1 MRNIVLNK
9 KEKRREQLIQ
19 RGKKKKEKKRERDT
33 EKGEIQNYPI
43 CSF

>member
-9 KEKRREQLIQ
+9 KEKRREQLIK
-19 RGKKKKEKKRERDT
+19 RGEKKKKKRDT